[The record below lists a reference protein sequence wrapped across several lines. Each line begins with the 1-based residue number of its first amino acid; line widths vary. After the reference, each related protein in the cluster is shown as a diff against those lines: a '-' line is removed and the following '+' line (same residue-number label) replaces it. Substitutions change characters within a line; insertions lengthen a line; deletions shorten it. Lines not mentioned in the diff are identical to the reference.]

1 MEVAGHAALV
11 TGGGSGMGA
20 ETARALARAGA
31 RVAVLDVNAD
41 GAARVAEET
50 GGIALECDVA
60 DAASGEAAVA
70 AAREAH
76 GPARFLIN
84 CAGVGTPG
92 RIVSRSGPLPLEDYV
107 RVLNVNLVGTFNL
120 MRLAAADLAGLDPV
134 NDSGERGVIV
144 NTASVAAYDGQ
155 VGQPAYASSKG
166 GVVALTLP
174 AARELAQFGVRVL
187 TIAPGLVE
195 TPMLRSLPPEVQK
208 SLGDS
213 VPFPRRLARPDEFSR
228 LVLHVIDNTILNGET
243 IRMDGA
249 VRLAPR

>member
-1 MEVAGHAALV
+1 MDIAGHAALV

-20 ETARALARAGA
+20 ETTRALARAGA
-31 RVAVLDVNAD
+31 RVAVLDVNME

-76 GPARFLIN
+76 GPARLLIN

-92 RIVSRSGPLPLEDYV
+92 RIVSRAGPLPLEDYV
-107 RVLNVNLVGTFNL
+107 RVVNVNLVGTFNL
-120 MRLAAADLAGLDPV
+120 MRLAAADLAGLEPV

-195 TPMLRSLPPEVQK
+195 TPMLRSLPPEVRK

-213 VPFPRRLARPDEFSR
+213 VPFPRRLARPDEFAR

>member
-1 MEVAGHAALV
+1 M
-11 TGGGSGMGA
+11 
-20 ETARALARAGA
+20 
-31 RVAVLDVNAD
+31 LDVNVD
-41 GAARVAEET
+41 GAAEVAAET

-60 DAASGEAAVA
+60 DGPSGEAAVA

-76 GPARFLIN
+76 GPARILIN
-84 CAGVGTPG
+84 CGRGRDARAG
-92 RIVSRSGPLPLEDYV
+92 IVSRAGPLPLEDYV
-107 RVLNVNLVGTFNL
+107 RVVNINLVGTFNL
-120 MRLAAADLAGLDPV
+120 MRLAAADMTGLEPV
-134 NDSGERGVIV
+134 NESGERGVII

-166 GVVALTLP
+166 GVGGPDPCPPRASSPSSECGSSPSRP
-174 AARELAQFGVRVL
+174 ASSR
-187 TIAPGLVE
+187 P
-195 TPMLRSLPPEVQK
+195 PMLRALPPEIQQ

-228 LVLHVIDNTILNGET
+228 LVLHIIDNTILNGET

>member
-1 MEVAGHAALV
+1 VVCSLLV
-11 TGGGSGMGA
+11 ST
-20 ETARALARAGA
+20 
-31 RVAVLDVNAD
+31 
-41 GAARVAEET
+41 
-50 GGIALECDVA
+50 
-60 DAASGEAAVA
+60 AAVQL
-70 AAREAH
+70 RPTQ
-76 GPARFLIN
+76 GIN
-84 CAGVGTPG
+84 KLLDKKRNILT
-92 RIVSRSGPLPLEDYV
+92 
-107 RVLNVNLVGTFNL
+107 
-120 MRLAAADLAGLDPV
+120 AADMTGLEAV
-134 NDSGERGVIV
+134 NESGERGVIV

-195 TPMLRSLPPEVQK
+195 TPMLRALPPEIQK

-213 VPFPRRLARPDEFSR
+213 VPFPQRLARPDEFSR
-228 LVLHVIDNTILNGET
+228 LVLHIIDNTILNGET